1 MATEHREQELADA
14 ALRIVARDGLAALSF
29 RAVASE
35 SGWSLGAVQKAFT
48 SKRELIAATLRRA
61 EQSTET
67 AAGPP
72 AQPDLRT
79 WLTRLVLGAL
89 PLDAERRAAVVVG
102 TAFADQAAF
111 DDDIAAAIR
120 VRNDGIRSQLERLC
134 AWRRTEGELHARLSD
149 AQIVR
154 ALLAFAGGLAAELLY
169 TPADPAAITDLVEN
183 TVTALL
189 AD

>member
-1 MATEHREQELADA
+1 MATDGRQQELADA

-29 RAVASE
+29 RAVATE
-35 SGWSLGAVQKAFT
+35 SGWSLGAVQKAFA
-48 SKRELIAATLRRA
+48 SKRELLAATLHRA

-72 AQPDLRT
+72 AQPDLQT
-79 WLTRLVLGAL
+79 WLTRLMLGTL
-89 PLDAERRAAVVVG
+89 PLDADRRAAVVAG
-102 TAFADQAAF
+102 TAFADRAAF

-120 VRNDGIRSQLERLC
+120 ARNDAIRSQLERLC
-134 AWRRTEGELHARLSD
+134 AWRRAEGELHARLSD

-169 TPADPAAITDLVEN
+169 TPADPADITELVDT

-189 AD
+189 AP